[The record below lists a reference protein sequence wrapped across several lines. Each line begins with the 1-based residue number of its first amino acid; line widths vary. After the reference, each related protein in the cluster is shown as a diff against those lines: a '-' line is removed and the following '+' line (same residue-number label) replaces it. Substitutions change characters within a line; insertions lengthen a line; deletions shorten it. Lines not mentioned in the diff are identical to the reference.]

1 MRLFVITIFFEF
13 NIHIL
18 LCSDCLSHLH
28 VISEELLKC
37 LSCVL
42 ILLPPF
48 FSMFFCTWSA
58 NAWSPLHFLSSRLLN
73 FGRSEGFVVTVA
85 TQNLVVTSANSALRK
100 ILRIQK
106 IVITITSKVPIAH
119 VEGLI
124 LIQKLR
130 CKLKWYNAAF
140 VRTGFMRIILVWT
153 LLKRYATY
161 HYLL

>member
-48 FSMFFCTWSA
+48 ISMFFFV
-58 NAWSPLHFLSSRLLN
+58 LDQLMLGLLYIFFLPRLLN

-130 CKLKWYNAAF
+130 CKLK
-140 VRTGFMRIILVWT
+140 
-153 LLKRYATY
+153 
-161 HYLL
+161 